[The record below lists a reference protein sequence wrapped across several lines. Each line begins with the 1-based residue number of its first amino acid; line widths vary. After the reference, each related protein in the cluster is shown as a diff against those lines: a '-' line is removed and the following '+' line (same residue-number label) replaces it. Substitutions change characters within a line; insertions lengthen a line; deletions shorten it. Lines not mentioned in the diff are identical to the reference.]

1 VAENGLETIT
11 YITGHYAS
19 RPMLEVTSQ
28 LTLLGWTFV
37 AGFLGALMGIGGGI
51 IIVPALTIIFG
62 VPIKEAIAISIV
74 TVVATSI
81 SGGSSYVEQRITNI
95 RLAIFLETSTTIGA
109 FIGALLVLIV
119 SGNYLYVVFALLA
132 FYLAL
137 SQILS
142 VKREVKRTESND
154 FMNITQDRVSKYLNL
169 RGDYFD
175 MSINHKVEY
184 LVKNSIIGWIVSF
197 LAGLGSGLLG
207 VGGGIFKVSV
217 MNIFMNVPLKAA
229 VATSKFMIGVTA
241 ATSAILYFVAGL
253 LNLEYIAPAAL
264 GTMLGASVGT
274 ALMNRIRVKWLKVFF
289 FLLMCYIGYNMLG
302 KGLLLTLGLR
312 LPLI

>member
-1 VAENGLETIT
+1 MAENGLETIT

-154 FMNITQDRVSKYLNL
+154 FMNVTQDRVSKYLNL